1 MKRYFILSILLF
13 VAPVDFAI
21 CASSYMGF
29 RAEVAL
35 FSGATETEENVY
47 DHRFNIVVDDCVMNM
62 AVDINDSGP
71 EVSDS
76 YNPQTPLEPHE
87 PPVVEE

>member
-13 VAPVDFAI
+13 VAPVDLAI

-35 FSGATETEENVY
+35 FSGATETEEMVY
-47 DHRFNIVVDDCVMNM
+47 DHRFNIVVDDCVTDMII
-62 AVDINDSGP
+62 DINDSRF
-71 EVSDS
+71 DS
-76 YNPQTPLEPHE
+76 YNPQTPLEPLE